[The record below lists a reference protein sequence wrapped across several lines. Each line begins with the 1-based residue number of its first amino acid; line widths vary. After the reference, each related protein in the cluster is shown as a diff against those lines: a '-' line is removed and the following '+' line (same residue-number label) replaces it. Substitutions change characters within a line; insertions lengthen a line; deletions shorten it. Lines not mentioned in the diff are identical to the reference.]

1 MNFSANLK
9 DDDLYEWVA
18 IIMGPLDS
26 VYEGGIFVLDI
37 RLSPE
42 YPYKPPK
49 VKNSYFILQF
59 IFNFEMLLKF

>member
-18 IIMGPLDS
+18 IIMGPVDS
-26 VYEGGIFVLDI
+26 VYEDGVFVLDI
-37 RLSPE
+37 RLPQE

-49 VKNSYFILQF
+49 VKIVISLCNSF
-59 IFNFEMLLKF
+59 